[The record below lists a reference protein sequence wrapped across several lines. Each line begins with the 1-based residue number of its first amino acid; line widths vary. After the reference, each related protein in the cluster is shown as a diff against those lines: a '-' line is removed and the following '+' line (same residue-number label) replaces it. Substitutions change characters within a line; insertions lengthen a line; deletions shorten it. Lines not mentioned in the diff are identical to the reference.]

1 VAGRR
6 GESGECHETAAS
18 AVFIGEV
25 EHAASAAG
33 TFHQEWSIAMSVS
46 TPSTSVRRFAAPA
59 DDATSAAAAAARRKA
74 FRLLHERGCFVIPN
88 PWDVGS
94 ARYLQHLGF
103 PALATTSAGFA
114 FSQGLPDS
122 GDVAVIARDR
132 SLVYI
137 ASITAAVDLPV
148 SADFMSGFGLEPEDV
163 AESVA
168 QCVATGV
175 AGLSIEDATG
185 DSSSPLYDLPI
196 AVERVRAA
204 RQAIDQSGNG
214 VLLTA
219 RAECYHVGH
228 PDPLRESVRRLQ
240 AYAAAGAD
248 VLFAPG
254 PQHASDITAL
264 VEAVAPKPLNLLVI
278 RDIGLSVEHIAA
290 LGVRRISVGGALA
303 LAAWT
308 GFMRAAETL
317 KTEGSFAGLAN
328 LVPYAEINR
337 LFATDLSGHQVSDG
351 R

>member
-1 VAGRR
+1 
-6 GESGECHETAAS
+6 
-18 AVFIGEV
+18 
-25 EHAASAAG
+25 
-33 TFHQEWSIAMSVS
+33 
-46 TPSTSVRRFAAPA
+46 
-59 DDATSAAAAAARRKA
+59 
-74 FRLLHERGCFVIPN
+74 VIPN

-103 PALATTSAGFA
+103 PALATTSAGLA

-122 GDVAVIARDR
+122 GDGLALSRDR
-132 SLVYI
+132 NLSYI
-137 ASITAAVDLPV
+137 ADIAAGVDLPV
-148 SADFMSGFGLEPEDV
+148 SADFMSGYGMEPEDV
-163 AESVA
+163 ADSVTR
-168 QCVATGV
+168 CVATGV

-185 DSSSPLYDLPI
+185 HSSAPLYDLPT

-204 RQAIDQSGNG
+204 RRAIDASGED

-254 PQHASDITAL
+254 PQTPAEIEAL
-264 VEAVAPKPLNLLVI
+264 VAAVAPRPLNLLVV
-278 RDIGLSVEHIAA
+278 RDIGLGTDDIAA

-308 GFMRAAETL
+308 GFIRAARML
-317 KTEGSFAGLAN
+317 KAEGSFSGLAG
-328 LVPYAEINR
+328 LVPYPEING
-337 LFATDLSGHQVSDG
+337 LFATDAPGPVDG
-351 R
+351 ACGRSESFDPDNVGDIADEGVAHRG

>member
-1 VAGRR
+1 V
-6 GESGECHETAAS
+6 SLSTS
-18 AVFIGEV
+18 ARP
-25 EHAASAAG
+25 AAG
-33 TFHQEWSIAMSVS
+33 APGAT
-46 TPSTSVRRFAAPA
+46 RAALA
-59 DDATSAAAAAARRKA
+59 VRRKA
-74 FRLLHERGCFVIPN
+74 FRALHERGCFVIPN

-94 ARYLQHLGF
+94 ARYLQYLGF

-122 GDVAVIARDR
+122 GDDNVASRDR
-132 SLVYI
+132 NLAYI
-137 ASITAAVDLPV
+137 AAITAAVDLPV
-148 SADFMSGFGLEPEDV
+148 SADFMSGYGMRPEDV

-168 QCVATGV
+168 RCIATGV

-185 DSSSPLYDLPI
+185 DASSPLYDLPI

-204 RQAIDQSGNG
+204 RRAIDQSGED

-228 PDPLRESVRRLQ
+228 PDPFPESVQRLQ

-254 PQHASDITAL
+254 PQNPAEIKAL
-264 VEAVAPKPLNLLVI
+264 VDAVAPKPLNLLVVQ
-278 RDIGLSVEHIAA
+278 DIGLQVAEIAA

-308 GFMRAAETL
+308 GFIHAAKTL
-317 KTEGSFAGLAN
+317 RSEGSFAGLAS
-328 LVPYAEINR
+328 LVPYAEING
-337 LFATDLSGHQVSDG
+337 LFATETPGHHTG
-351 R
+351 RGAT

>member
-1 VAGRR
+1 L
-6 GESGECHETAAS
+6 
-18 AVFIGEV
+18 
-25 EHAASAAG
+25 
-33 TFHQEWSIAMSVS
+33 S
-46 TPSTSVRRFAAPA
+46 TPQAAFS
-59 DDATSAAAAAARRKA
+59 DRRKV
-74 FRLLHERGCFVIPN
+74 FRALHERGCFVIPN

-122 GDVAVIARDR
+122 GDEAVIGRDR
-132 SLVYI
+132 SLGYI
-137 ASITAAVDLPV
+137 SSITAAVDLPV
-148 SADFMSGFGLEPEDV
+148 SADFMSGYGLAPEDV
-163 AESVA
+163 ADSVTR
-168 QCVATGV
+168 CVATGV

-185 DSSSPLYDLPI
+185 DSLSPLYDLPS

-204 RQAIDQSGNG
+204 RQAIDQSGEE

-228 PDPLRESVRRLQ
+228 PDPFRESVRRLQ

-254 PQHASDITAL
+254 PETPDEIKAL
-264 VEAVAPKPLNLLVI
+264 VEAVAPKPLNLLVV
-278 RDIGLSVEHIAA
+278 RDIGLSTEEITA

-308 GFMRAAETL
+308 GFMRAAEML
-317 KTEGSFAGLAN
+317 RAKGSFAGLAS
-328 LVPYAEINR
+328 LVPYAEING
-337 LFATDLSGHQVSDG
+337 LFATDLPGHQTG
-351 R
+351 RGRAT